1 MRNPAPNIWAQ
12 SVLALSQEKW
22 NTITH
27 HGRGTS
33 RSTVCLIQLLFFAW
47 YWQLWLCF
55 WILNFCM
62 PWRLAIA
69 MPKEL
74 WQVSCCRCPVL
85 RMLWQLLCWITFTI
99 SWQHFWLSR
108 VSEAPKRNKK
118 KLRLVIRIWWWSHN
132 HTLCKSQGLLCECNN
147 YDLLGRKEIVISLL
161 AFQETGLVHGNS
173 TPSNVFF
180 NCICAWFNCVEL
192 TDKNTP

>member
-1 MRNPAPNIWAQ
+1 MLFEHLSQILLQIMLLALIIKKNFSTSCSVLIWFEWLFWNFQHQNKMRNPAPNIWAQ

-74 WQVSCCRCPVL
+74 WQVSCCRYPVL
-85 RMLWQLLCWITFTI
+85 CMLWQLLYWITFTT

-118 KLRLVIRIWWWSHN
+118 KLRLLIRM
-132 HTLCKSQGLLCECNN
+132 
-147 YDLLGRKEIVISLL
+147 
-161 AFQETGLVHGNS
+161 
-173 TPSNVFF
+173 
-180 NCICAWFNCVEL
+180 
-192 TDKNTP
+192 